1 MRPAPSR
8 APTLTDGAGLAE
20 TRVRFLTAEPVAP
33 GQVRETIL
41 ASWLRS
47 QRSNVAADRIEMPY
61 VRDPNLDTPLTR
73 SAEPVLRRLHEQLAG
88 QPISIVLTDHAGLV
102 LSRLTGDADLAR
114 HLDTVQLAPGFSY
127 AEQFVGTNGI
137 GTALEGGQPMHV
149 FGHEHYAENLEDLAC
164 AGVPIQ
170 HPISGKTVG
179 AVDLTCWRNDAGP
192 LLMTLAQT
200 TAVQIRQALLTDAA
214 TQEIELLQEYL
225 RVCRRTPGIVFA
237 INNDVVMMNDYA
249 RTVLAPADQDVL
261 LRLAA
266 EALTARRESV
276 LVELPTGVKVKM
288 YLRALGPRQLGGG
301 VVHAK
306 LAEVTTAR
314 SLDSGT
320 AARMILPGIVGSGA
334 LWRRACD
341 EVEDVYQST
350 EWLALAGESGVGKL
364 AILRA
369 VHQRRN
375 PSGRFHVLDATDATD
390 QGWLEG
396 ARVSLLGDGGDNAGT
411 VVIRHVDRLD
421 GVHLRSLTA
430 ALQETANAEKKQAAN
445 GDKQPAN
452 DKRQAVWVAVT
463 FGPGVAS
470 KELVRLLRL
479 FPSTVEVPPLR
490 HHVEDI
496 QALVPF
502 FVARLGYGGQ
512 LACSPEVVQMLMRS
526 NWPGNVEQVFQ
537 TMRRIVQHRRTGT
550 ITPRDL
556 PPEIRSVSRRLLSP
570 LESLERDAIARSL
583 MDARGNKAKAAKS
596 LGMSRATIYRKIH
609 EFGIVTPAQ

>member
-1 MRPAPSR
+1 MRSR
-8 APTLTDGAGLAE
+8 QAGAPTLTDGAGLAE
-20 TRVRFLTAEPVAP
+20 TRVRFLTAEPVEP
-33 GQVRETIL
+33 GKVRETIL

-73 SAEPVLRRLHEQLAG
+73 SADPVLQRLHEQLAG

-114 HLDTVQLAPGFSY
+114 HLDSVLLVPGFSY
-127 AEQFVGTNGI
+127 AEEFVGTNGI

-192 LLMTLAQT
+192 LLMTLAKT

-249 RTVLAPADQDVL
+249 RTVLAPADQAVL

-266 EALTARRESV
+266 EALAARRDSA

-288 YLRALGPRQLGGG
+288 YLRPIGPLPLGGG
-301 VVHAK
+301 VIHAK
-306 LAEVTTAR
+306 VAEVSAAR
-314 SLDSGT
+314 SNDSGT
-320 AARMILPGIVGSGA
+320 ASRMLLPGIVGSGA

-341 EVEDVYQST
+341 EVEDVYQSG
-350 EWLALAGESGVGKL
+350 EWLALAGEAGVGKV

-375 PSGRFHVLDATDATD
+375 PSGRFTLLDAADATEPGWLAVARAAVLDD
-390 QGWLEG
+390 
-396 ARVSLLGDGGDNAGT
+396 DGGDHLGA
-411 VVIRHVDRLD
+411 VVIRHIDRLD
-421 GVHLRSLTA
+421 GVRLRSLTA
-430 ALQETANAEKKQAAN
+430 ALQEAANAEKPQAA
-445 GDKQPAN
+445 
-452 DKRQAVWVAVT
+452 WVAVT
-463 FGPGVAS
+463 FGPGSLS
-470 KELVRLLRL
+470 KELARLLRL

-496 QALVPF
+496 QQLVPF
-502 FVARLGYGGQ
+502 FVARLGHGGQ
-512 LACSPEVVQMLMRS
+512 LACSPEVLQMLMRS
-526 NWPGNVEQVFQ
+526 SWPGNVEQVLQ
-537 TMRRIVQHRRTGT
+537 TMRSIVQHRRTGA
-550 ITPRDL
+550 IQPRDL

-583 MDARGNKAKAAKS
+583 IDARGNKAKAAKS

-609 EFGIVTPAQ
+609 EFGIVAPS

>member
-1 MRPAPSR
+1 MHPAPSG
-8 APTLTDGAGLAE
+8 APILTDGDGLAE
-20 TRVRFLTAEPVAP
+20 TRVRFLTAEPVEP
-33 GQVRETIL
+33 GRVRQTIL

-61 VRDPNLDTPLTR
+61 IRDPNLDTPLTR

-114 HLDTVQLAPGFSY
+114 HLDSVLLVPGFSY
-127 AEQFVGTNGI
+127 AEEFVGTNGI
-137 GTALEGGQPMHV
+137 GTALEGGQPMNV

-179 AVDLTCWRNDAGP
+179 AVDLTCWRTDAGP
-192 LLMTLAQT
+192 LLMTLAKT

-237 INNDVVMMNDYA
+237 VNNDVVMMNEYA
-249 RTVLAPADQDVL
+249 RTVLAPADQDAL
-261 LRLAA
+261 LRQAA
-266 EALTARRESV
+266 EALAAGRPSA

-288 YLRALGPRQLGGG
+288 YTRPVGPRQLGGG
-301 VVHAK
+301 VMHAK
-306 LAEVTTAR
+306 VAEVGLPRAP
-314 SLDSGT
+314 DSGS
-320 AARMILPGIVGSGA
+320 AGRMLLPGLVGSGA

-341 EVEDVYQST
+341 EVENVYLSC
-350 EWLALAGESGVGKL
+350 EWLALAGEPGVGKL

-375 PSGRFHVLDATDATD
+375 PSGRFNVFDAMDAAD
-390 QGWLEG
+390 QGWLAG
-396 ARVSLLGDGGDNAGT
+396 ANSALLGDNSGDNTGT
-411 VVIRHVDRLD
+411 VVFRHVDRLD

-430 ALQETANAEKKQAAN
+430 ALQQAAN
-445 GDKQPAN
+445 SEQQTP
-452 DKRQAVWVAVT
+452 WVAVT
-463 FGPGVAS
+463 FGPGPAS

-490 HHVEDI
+490 HHVEDV
-496 QALVPF
+496 QQLARF

-512 LACSPEVVQMLMRS
+512 LTCSPEVLQMLMRA

-537 TMRRIVQHRRTGT
+537 TMRRVVQHRRTGS
-550 ITPRDL
+550 IQPRDL
-556 PPEIRSVSRRLLSP
+556 PSEIQSVSRRLLSP
-570 LESLERDAIARSL
+570 LESIERDAIAQSL
-583 MDARGNKAKAAKS
+583 LDARGNKAKAAKS

-609 EFGIVTPAQ
+609 EYGIVTPSR

>member
-1 MRPAPSR
+1 MPMQRASSG
-8 APTLTDGAGLAE
+8 APTLTDGEGLAE

-33 GQVRETIL
+33 GQVRESIL

-47 QRSNVAADRIEMPY
+47 KRSNVAADRIEMPY

-73 SAEPVLRRLHEQLAG
+73 SADPVLQRLHEQLAG

-102 LSRLTGDADLAR
+102 LSRLTGDAQLAR
-114 HLDTVQLAPGFSY
+114 HLDSVLLVPGFSY
-127 AEQFVGTNGI
+127 AEEFVGTNGI

-170 HPISGKTVG
+170 HPITGKTVG

-192 LLMTLAQT
+192 LLMTLAKT

-249 RTVLAPADQDVL
+249 RTVLAPADQDSL
-261 LRLAA
+261 LRQAA
-266 EALTARRESV
+266 EALAAGRASV
-276 LVELPTGVKVKM
+276 VLALPTGAKVKM
-288 YLRALGPRQLGGG
+288 YARPVGPRQLGGG
-301 VVHAK
+301 VMHAK
-306 LAEVTTAR
+306 LAEVTATR
-314 SLDSGT
+314 NLDSGT
-320 AARMILPGIVGSGA
+320 GARMLLPGLVGSGA

-341 EVEDVYQST
+341 EVEGAYLAG
-350 EWLALAGESGVGKL
+350 EWLALAGEAGTGKL

-375 PSGRFHVLDATDATD
+375 PSGRLTVLDTAAAGDPGWLTDARRAL
-390 QGWLEG
+390 GCGEG
-396 ARVSLLGDGGDNAGT
+396 GDGSGT
-411 VVIRHVDRLD
+411 VVIRHLD
-421 GVHLRSLTA
+421 KLEGVHLRSLAA
-430 ALQETANAEKKQAAN
+430 ALQESANAAPQTV
-445 GDKQPAN
+445 P
-452 DKRQAVWVAVT
+452 WVAVT
-463 FGPGVAS
+463 FGPGVQS
-470 KELVRLLRL
+470 KELARLLRL

-496 QALVPF
+496 QALAPF

-512 LACSPEVVQMLMRS
+512 LTCSPEVLQMLMRS

-537 TMRRIVQHRRTGT
+537 TMRRVVQHRRTGS
-550 ITPRDL
+550 IQARDL
-556 PPEIRSVSRRLLSP
+556 PPEISSVSRRLLSP
-570 LESLERDAIARSL
+570 LESMERDAIAQSL
-583 MDARGNKAKAAKS
+583 LDAKGNKAKAAKS

-609 EFGIVTPAQ
+609 EFGIVAPSR

>member
-1 MRPAPSR
+1 MRGSQAG
-8 APTLTDGAGLAE
+8 APTLTDGTGLAE
-20 TRVRFLTAEPVAP
+20 TRVRFLTAEPVDP

-47 QRSNVAADRIEMPY
+47 QRSHVAADRIEMPY
-61 VRDPNLDTPLTR
+61 VRDPDMDTPLTR
-73 SAEPVLRRLHEQLAG
+73 SADPVLRRLHEQLAG
-88 QPISIVLTDHAGLV
+88 QPISIVLTDQAGLV

-114 HLDTVQLAPGFSY
+114 HLDSVLLVPGFSY
-127 AEQFVGTNGI
+127 AEEFVGTNGI

-170 HPISGKTVG
+170 HPITGKTVG

-192 LLMTLAQT
+192 LLMTLAKT

-214 TQEIELLQEYL
+214 TQEIDLLQEYL

-237 INNDVVMMNDYA
+237 VNNDVVMMNDFA
-249 RTVLAPADQDVL
+249 RTVLAPADQAVL
-261 LRLAA
+261 LRLAS
-266 EALTARRESV
+266 EALAARRDSA

-288 YLRALGPRQLGGG
+288 YLRPMGPRQLGGG

-306 LAEVTTAR
+306 VAEASPVR
-314 SLDSGT
+314 SKDSGT
-320 AARMILPGIVGSGA
+320 ASRMLLPGIVGSGA

-341 EVEDVYQST
+341 EVEDVYQSG
-350 EWLALAGESGVGKL
+350 EWLALAGEAGVGKL

-375 PSGRFHVLDATDATD
+375 PSGRFTVLDASDAAEP
-390 QGWLEG
+390 GWLAV
-396 ARVSLLGDGGDNAGT
+396 ARAAFLDDDGGDNRGS
-411 VVIRHVDRLD
+411 VVIRHADRLD

-430 ALQETANAEKKQAAN
+430 ALQEAAN
-445 GDKQPAN
+445 TEKPHSA
-452 DKRQAVWVAVT
+452 WIAVT
-463 FGPGVAS
+463 FGPGSAS
-470 KELVRLLRL
+470 KELARLLRL

-496 QALVPF
+496 QQLVPF
-502 FVARLGYGGQ
+502 FVARLGHGGQ
-512 LACSPEVVQMLMRS
+512 LACSPEVLQMLMRS
-526 NWPGNVEQVFQ
+526 NWPGNVEQVLQ
-537 TMRRIVQHRRTGT
+537 TMRSIVQHRRTGA
-550 ITPRDL
+550 IQPRDL
-556 PPEIRSVSRRLLSP
+556 PPEISSVSRRLLSP

-583 MDARGNKAKAAKS
+583 ADARGNKAKAAKS

-609 EFGIVTPAQ
+609 EFGIVTPS

>member
-1 MRPAPSR
+1 MPMQRQSAARHAPA
-8 APTLTDGAGLAE
+8 LTDGDGLAE
-20 TRVRFLTAEPVAP
+20 TRVRFLTAEPVEP

-47 QRSNVAADRIEMPY
+47 RRGNVAADRIEMPY

-88 QPISIVLTDHAGLV
+88 QPISIVLTDNAGLV

-114 HLDTVQLAPGFSY
+114 HLDSVLLVPGFSY
-127 AEQFVGTNGI
+127 AEEFVGTNGI

-179 AVDLTCWRNDAGP
+179 AVDLTCWRTDAGP
-192 LLMTLAQT
+192 LLMTLAKT

-237 INNDVVMMNDYA
+237 VSHDVVMMNDYA
-249 RTVLAPADQDVL
+249 RSLLAPADQDAL
-261 LRLAA
+261 LRQAA
-266 EALTARRESV
+266 EALAARRGAV

-288 YLRALGPRQLGGG
+288 YARPVGPRHLAGG

-306 LAEVTTAR
+306 VTELSAAR
-314 SLDSGT
+314 PQELGT
-320 AARMILPGIVGSGA
+320 AARMLLPGVVGSGA

-341 EVEDVYQST
+341 AVESAYLSG
-350 EWLALAGESGVGKL
+350 EWLALAGEPGVGKL

-375 PSGRFHVLDATDATD
+375 PGGRFQVLDAADVVDASD
-390 QGWLEG
+390 PGDPSARDWLAS
-396 ARVSLLGDGGDNAGT
+396 AREALLGESAGRNAGC
-411 VVIRHVDRLD
+411 VVIRHIDRFD
-421 GVHLRSLTA
+421 GVRLRSLSA
-430 ALQETANAEKKQAAN
+430 ALQEAVTAGHLDA
-445 GDKQPAN
+445 P
-452 DKRQAVWVAVT
+452 WVAVT
-463 FGPGVAS
+463 FGPGTQV
-470 KELVRLLRL
+470 KELARLLRL

-496 QALVPF
+496 QALAPF

-512 LACSPEVVQMLMRS
+512 LTCSPEVLQMLMRS
-526 NWPGNVEQVFQ
+526 NWPGNTEQVFQ
-537 TMRRIVQHRRTGT
+537 TLRQVVQHRRTGL
-550 ITPRDL
+550 IQPRDL
-556 PPEIRSVSRRLLSP
+556 PPETGSVSRRLLSP
-570 LESLERDAIARSL
+570 LESIERDAIAQAL
-583 MDARGNKAKAAKS
+583 QDAGGNKAKAAKS

-609 EFGIVTPAQ
+609 EFGIVTAAR

>member
-1 MRPAPSR
+1 MRSTQAG

-20 TRVRFLTAEPVAP
+20 TRERFLTAEPVEP
-33 GQVRETIL
+33 GKVRETIL

-73 SAEPVLRRLHEQLAG
+73 SADPVLQRLHEQLAG

-114 HLDTVQLAPGFSY
+114 HLDSVLLVPGFSY
-127 AEQFVGTNGI
+127 AEEFVGTNGI

-192 LLMTLAQT
+192 LLMTLAKT

-249 RTVLAPADQDVL
+249 RTVLAPADQAVL

-266 EALTARRESV
+266 EALAARRDSA

-288 YLRALGPRQLGGG
+288 YLRPIGPRPLGGG

-306 LAEVTTAR
+306 VAELTAVR
-314 SLDSGT
+314 SNDSGT
-320 AARMILPGIVGSGA
+320 ASRMLLPGIVGSGA

-341 EVEDVYQST
+341 EVEDVYQSG
-350 EWLALAGESGVGKL
+350 EWLALAGEAGVGKV

-375 PSGRFHVLDATDATD
+375 PSGRFTVLDAADATEP
-390 QGWLEG
+390 GWLAV
-396 ARVSLLGDGGDNAGT
+396 ARAALLDDDGGDHLGA

-430 ALQETANAEKKQAAN
+430 ALQEAANAEKPRGA
-445 GDKQPAN
+445 
-452 DKRQAVWVAVT
+452 WVAVT
-463 FGPGVAS
+463 FGPGSPS
-470 KELVRLLRL
+470 KELARLLRL

-496 QALVPF
+496 QQLVPF
-502 FVARLGYGGQ
+502 FVARLGHGGQ
-512 LACSPEVVQMLMRS
+512 LACSPEVLQMLMRS
-526 NWPGNVEQVFQ
+526 NWPGNVEQVLQ
-537 TMRRIVQHRRTGT
+537 TMRSIVQHRRTGA
-550 ITPRDL
+550 IQPRDL

-583 MDARGNKAKAAKS
+583 TDARGNKAKAAKS

-609 EFGIVTPAQ
+609 EFGIVAPS

>member
-1 MRPAPSR
+1 MGTGEAGDAMRIAPAG
-8 APTLTDGAGLAE
+8 APTLTDSAGLAE
-20 TRVRFLTAEPVAP
+20 TRVRFLTAEPVEP

-61 VRDPNLDTPLTR
+61 VRDPDLDTPLTR
-73 SAEPVLRRLHEQLAG
+73 SADPVLRRLHEQLAG

-114 HLDTVQLAPGFSY
+114 HLDSVLLVPGFSY
-127 AEQFVGTNGI
+127 AEEFVGTNGI

-192 LLMTLAQT
+192 LLMTLAKT

-237 INNDVVMMNDYA
+237 VNNDVVMMNDYA
-249 RTVLAPADQDVL
+249 RTVLAPADQAVL

-266 EALTARRESV
+266 EALAARHDSA

-288 YLRALGPRQLGGG
+288 YLRPMGPRQLGGG

-306 LAEVTTAR
+306 VAETTSVR
-314 SLDSGT
+314 SKDSGT
-320 AARMILPGIVGSGA
+320 ASRMLLPGIVGSGA

-341 EVEDVYQST
+341 EVEDVYQSS
-350 EWLALAGESGVGKL
+350 EWLALAGEAGVGKL

-375 PSGRFHVLDATDATD
+375 PSGRFTVLDAAEATEP
-390 QGWLEG
+390 GWLAG
-396 ARVSLLGDGGDNAGT
+396 ARAALLDKDSVDSAGT
-411 VVIRHVDRLD
+411 VVIRHIDRLD
-421 GVHLRSLTA
+421 GVHQRSLTA
-430 ALQETANAEKKQAAN
+430 ALQEAAN
-445 GDKQPAN
+445 VDERRA
-452 DKRQAVWVAVT
+452 AWVAVT
-463 FGPGVAS
+463 FGPGAAS
-470 KELVRLLRL
+470 KELARLLRL

-496 QALVPF
+496 QHLVPF
-502 FVARLGYGGQ
+502 FVARLGHGGQ
-512 LACSPEVVQMLMRS
+512 LACSPEVLQMLMRS

-537 TMRRIVQHRRTGT
+537 TMRSIVQHRRTGVVQ
-550 ITPRDL
+550 PRDL

-570 LESLERDAIARSL
+570 LESLERDAIERSL
-583 MDARGNKAKAAKS
+583 TDARGNKAKAAKA

-609 EFGIVTPAQ
+609 EFGIVAPS